1 MCGFR
6 NLSLLCCAMVL
17 VCGHR
22 FAAAE
27 NGSSLEDRQLLCFG
41 KPALQLNEVSFPTR
55 DEYIKQMRS
64 MSDGVSGLT
73 TAFVE
78 TGISRVQQMSAALK
92 MMTQFKI
99 YDDPEVSQLKNE
111 IGDKFRS
118 AKKKLTDLYSQVSC
132 SVKSAELNA
141 IFAMSKEVLGT
152 LDKVFRGKDLS
163 SRGELCHLCG
173 CRWQE
178 RINVVLSILQDR
190 PNVVETCMTKHQ
202 FNYTFYESY
211 QRMIAIT
218 VETSALL
225 ENTCYVAYNFVP
237 RGHDIK
243 YGLTKSAEIGQNML
257 RIQYDNVIDGIKDKI
272 VDLIS
277 ASTSP
282 APQEEQ
288 PDSQLSVHPKL
299 RKISLEMDD
308 ILERYYNHDNET
320 YGAVFW
326 INDKDDNDC
335 NLLSSFIQRDNKT
348 YNRNDFP
355 GPSQAS
361 EEYSFSKVHFVI
373 YRYGTRKSAKRNQ
386 ISVLFDSN
394 AMQSE
399 MKLVPRDKTLPK
411 SAYEMVSA
419 ASRFFDNELPLVATF
434 VHTSWPKA
442 DKLVCAFSTKT
453 LGYVQEDHKKLKM
466 INSKGVTLHYR
477 TYLVYG
483 V

>member
-99 YDDPEVSQLKNE
+99 YDD
-111 IGDKFRS
+111 
-118 AKKKLTDLYSQVSC
+118 
-132 SVKSAELNA
+132 
-141 IFAMSKEVLGT
+141 
-152 LDKVFRGKDLS
+152 
-163 SRGELCHLCG
+163 
-173 CRWQE
+173 
-178 RINVVLSILQDR
+178 VVLSILQDR